1 MREKTLLRFNIQKY
15 VMPLSIAVIMIMLLC
30 RVTLGIG
37 EVAEYSDQDVLIRN
51 YYVYY
56 LDSQFD
62 STYVLYALSFIFGC
76 IIYSKTFNTGICNS
90 IPRKS
95 IYKTIVLCG
104 ALFAAVLTMIKIIS
118 VIIPYFLSND
128 IQINFAND
136 LSDFYQFNT
145 AFSDYQYGLLSDE
158 RYGISVFISVFLNA
172 ILYFAAGASIRSLLT
187 VSRNRVIKICILGA
201 YAIVYMIYLT
211 CKLENYSLILKLTE
225 NSRNIILFIC
235 ISVQLIMIIIF
246 NICLYVSNKINEPQR
261 TEAE

>member
-15 VMPLSIAVIMIMLLC
+15 VMPLSIAVIVIMLLC

-37 EVAEYSDQDVLIRN
+37 EVAEYSDKDVLIRN

-62 STYVLYALSFIFGC
+62 STYVLYALSFIFGY
-76 IIYSKTFNTGICNS
+76 IIYSKTFNAGICNNV
-90 IPRKS
+90 PRKS

-104 ALFAAVLTMIKIIS
+104 ALFTAVLTMIKIIS

-136 LSDFYQFNT
+136 LSDYYQFNT
-145 AFSDYQYGLLSDE
+145 AFSDYQYGILSDE

-211 CKLENYSLILKLTE
+211 YKLENYSLILKLTE
-225 NSRNIILFIC
+225 NSPNIILFIC

-246 NICLYVSNKINEPQR
+246 NICLYVSNKVNEPQR